1 MLLCKKLERSS
12 DNNVPAC
19 CAVPSD
25 ACSPTQ
31 FVLSTVKAE
40 HWSSLG
46 QNALAGGLLWTSGD
60 ALQEEACM
68 GRAWWQA
75 MWTLRR
81 VEVRLML
88 GS

>member
-1 MLLCKKLERSS
+1 MCLLAVQSPQMLALRPK
-12 DNNVPAC
+12 
-19 CAVPSD
+19 
-25 ACSPTQ
+25 

-46 QNALAGGLLWTSGD
+46 QNALAGGLLWTSGH

-81 VEVRLML
+81 VEARLMS